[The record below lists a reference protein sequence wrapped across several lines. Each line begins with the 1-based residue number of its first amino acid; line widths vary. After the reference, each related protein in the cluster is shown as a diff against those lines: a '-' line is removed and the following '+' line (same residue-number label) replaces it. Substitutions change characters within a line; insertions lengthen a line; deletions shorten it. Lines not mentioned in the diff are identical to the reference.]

1 MNQLPWLWV
10 DRIVSLGDEQSRR
23 GSAGARGEWVSDED
37 RAEEASPPRRSLRL
51 TRSGHAAFVVTLAL
65 LACALN
71 TGTNLIYLLT
81 GSVLAGILLNAVL
94 VVGSLRGLR
103 VRREVQPVVNQ
114 GTKFAVRYVL
124 EADARSCLVF
134 PLGLEEAP
142 LPTWRLPSGPARV
155 VFEGDCDH
163 APSEPGQPARWEAE
177 CQVELSRLGANLL
190 PPLRLVSRGPFGLF
204 EETLV
209 WELPTEVMVL
219 PPCRPLRGGVLPGLA
234 GAGGVVAR
242 GRGRGEER
250 RDALRSLRELRPG
263 DDRRAVHWKSSA
275 RRGQLVVKEFERAT
289 PATVWLVVELAGLEA
304 PVRWDEGAL
313 QAEAPAD
320 VVAAERTL
328 VLAASC
334 AASLIRSGASVGL
347 ALASAPE
354 PLILPPQPGGG
365 ALQRLQR
372 ALASARPAPAP
383 ALEAIWQRVR
393 SQGQVILITN
403 RDPQDTRSLPAGLA
417 SKPRLSGLDEACY
430 RIPAS

>member
-1 MNQLPWLWV
+1 M
-10 DRIVSLGDEQSRR
+10 
-23 GSAGARGEWVSDED
+23 SDDD
-37 RAEEASPPRRSLRL
+37 RAEEAPQRRRFRL

-81 GSVLAGILLNAVL
+81 GAVLGGIVLNALAVL
-94 VVGSLRGLR
+94 GSLRGFR
-103 VRREVQPVVNQ
+103 VRRVAPPVVNQ
-114 GTKFAVRYVL
+114 GSKFSVRYLL
-124 EADARSCLVF
+124 ESESRSRLTF

-155 VFEGDCDH
+155 VFEGDCDGR
-163 APSEPGQPARWEAE
+163 SPGQPARWDAE
-177 CQVELSRLGANLL
+177 CQVELSRLGANVL

-209 WELPTEVMVL
+209 VELPTEVMVL
-219 PPCRPLRGGVLPGLA
+219 PPCRALRGGVLPGLA
-234 GAGGVVAR
+234 GAGGVVSR

-289 PATVWLVVELAGLEA
+289 PATVWLVVELAGVEA
-304 PVRWDEGAL
+304 PVCWDEGAL
-313 QAEAPAD
+313 EAEAPPD
-320 VVAAERTL
+320 VLAAERTL

-347 ALASAPE
+347 ALATAPE

-372 ALASARPAPAP
+372 ALASARPTPEP
-383 ALEAIWQRVR
+383 ALAGIWERVR
-393 SQGQVILITN
+393 GRGQVILITN
-403 RDPQDTRSLPAGLA
+403 RAPEDLSALPPGLA
-417 SKPRLSGLDEACY
+417 SKLRLSGTSESCY
-430 RIPAS
+430 RLPAEASA

>member
-1 MNQLPWLWV
+1 
-10 DRIVSLGDEQSRR
+10 
-23 GSAGARGEWVSDED
+23 VSDDE
-37 RAEEASPPRRSLRL
+37 RVEEASPPRRRLRL

-71 TGTNLIYLLT
+71 TGTNLIYFLT
-81 GSVLAGILLNAVL
+81 GAVLGGILLNAFL
-94 VVGSLRGLR
+94 VVGSLRGIR
-103 VRREVQPVVNQ
+103 VRRETQALVNQ
-114 GTKFAVRYVL
+114 GSKFTVHYIL
-124 EADARSCLVF
+124 ESETRRRLAF

-142 LPTWRLPSGPARV
+142 LPTWRLPSGPARI
-155 VFEGDCDH
+155 VFEGECD
-163 APSEPGQPARWEAE
+163 PGSGEGPAQWAAE
-177 CQVELSRLGANLL
+177 CQVQLARLGANVL

-204 EETLV
+204 EETQV
-209 WELPTEVMVL
+209 IELSTEIMVV

-234 GAGGVVAR
+234 GAGGVVTR

-289 PATVWLVVELAGLEA
+289 PATVWLMVELAGSES

-313 QAEAPAD
+313 EAEAPED

-347 ALASAPE
+347 ALATSPE
-354 PLILPPQPGGG
+354 PLLIAPQPGGG

-372 ALASARPAPAP
+372 ALARARPTPIP
-383 ALEAIWQRVR
+383 ALSGLWERIRG
-393 SQGQVILITN
+393 QGQVILISN
-403 RDPQDTRSLPAGLA
+403 RSPEDSEQLPPGLVG
-417 SKPRLSGLDEACY
+417 KPRLRVDEGCY
-430 RIPAS
+430 RPPAGVA